1 MQKLKINEDIRSL
14 SEVRNGMANFIKQVH
29 DTKRP
34 VIITQHGKGIAVL
47 LGANEFEAMQEKIE
61 LLSDIQTSLNQLE
74 KGAGI
79 SHKDAKEKLLKL
91 SSKMR
96 IIWSPLAV
104 DRASEVADY
113 IAQDKPSAAEK
124 WIDTVFSKV
133 EQLKSSPEIGRI
145 VPEINDSQF
154 RELIYGDY
162 RIIYRI
168 ETKQISILTIRHG
181 RQILPINEIKA

>member
-1 MQKLKINEDIRSL
+1 
-14 SEVRNGMANFIKQVH
+14 
-29 DTKRP
+29 
-34 VIITQHGKGIAVL
+34 
-47 LGANEFEAMQEKIE
+47 
-61 LLSDIQTSLNQLE
+61 
-74 KGAGI
+74 
-79 SHKDAKEKLLKL
+79 
-91 SSKMR
+91 MR

-104 DRASEVADY
+104 DRASEIADY

-154 RELIYGDY
+154 RELTYGNY

-168 ETKQISILTIRHG
+168 ETKQISIITIRHG

>member
-1 MQKLKINEDIRSL
+1 
-14 SEVRNGMANFIKQVH
+14 
-29 DTKRP
+29 
-34 VIITQHGKGIAVL
+34 
-47 LGANEFEAMQEKIE
+47 
-61 LLSDIQTSLNQLE
+61 
-74 KGAGI
+74 
-79 SHKDAKEKLLKL
+79 
-91 SSKMR
+91 MR

-104 DRASEVADY
+104 DRASEIADY

-154 RELIYGDY
+154 RGLIYGNY

-181 RQILPINEIKA
+181 RQILPINEIKT

>member
-1 MQKLKINEDIRSL
+1 
-14 SEVRNGMANFIKQVH
+14 
-29 DTKRP
+29 
-34 VIITQHGKGIAVL
+34 
-47 LGANEFEAMQEKIE
+47 
-61 LLSDIQTSLNQLE
+61 
-74 KGAGI
+74 
-79 SHKDAKEKLLKL
+79 
-91 SSKMR
+91 MR
-96 IIWSPLAV
+96 IIWSPLAI
-104 DRASEVADY
+104 DRASEIADY

-154 RELIYGDY
+154 QELIYGNY
-162 RIIYRI
+162 RIIYHI